1 MFDTHLEIETK
12 NGVQT
17 NPPYKLLQPIKKS
30 KYPDITEEEEK
41 VSLPLQTMCGAI
53 FDAILV
59 HIMNTVSTPDEW
71 QTLKKTIV
79 ENLNK
84 KKVSR
89 TLDILE
95 SETYANSD
103 IIALQEVSE
112 SLIDQAKGRKILD
125 ELFWIVSP
133 ADMDAV
139 RDQNSI
145 IFLRKATFPN
155 GANSEVT
162 SMVEASFEE
171 GIKVPIARGDIL
183 VITATDR
190 DGVDFVIASFH
201 GDTNGLATKPVLSA
215 IMKTISS
222 NESLSEHKLVFGLD
236 ANTYEKAKPGKQQDV
251 SDWAIHYGS
260 HGLTSCWGDVP
271 DPKNY
276 TTYNSRTYLQPQ
288 LNKACKMSD
297 KRANGDINPKD
308 FILFG
313 KRDFEVES
321 MWKDNTGEKIYIED
335 MAFPTLKFPSDHGIL
350 AAILRPVTSTGE
362 VSCEA

>member
-1 MFDTHLEIETK
+1 MFDTPLEIETK
-12 NGVQT
+12 KGMQT
-17 NPPYKLLQPIKKS
+17 NPPYKLLQPIKIS

-71 QTLKKTIV
+71 QPLKKTIV
-79 ENLNK
+79 DNLNK
-84 KKVSR
+84 KKVPR

-95 SETYANSD
+95 TETYANSD
-103 IIALQEVSE
+103 IIALQEVSS
-112 SLIDQAKGRKILD
+112 SLIDQAKSRKILD
-125 ELFWIVSP
+125 ESFWIVAP

-155 GANSEVT
+155 GANSEIT

-171 GIKVPIARGDIL
+171 GIKVPIAKGDIL
-183 VITATDR
+183 VVTATDR

-215 IMKTISS
+215 IMKTIAS
-222 NESLSEHKLVFGLD
+222 NESLSEHILVFGLD
-236 ANTYEKAKPGKQQDV
+236 ANTYENAKPGKQQDV
-251 SDWAIHYGS
+251 LDWGKHYVS

-297 KRANGDINPKD
+297 KRANGDVNPKD
-308 FILFG
+308 FILFD
-313 KRDFEVES
+313 KSQFEVES
-321 MWKDNTGEKIYIED
+321 MWKDNTGDKNYIED

-350 AAILRPVTSTGE
+350 AAILGPVTPTGDL
-362 VSCEA
+362 SCEA